1 MEIETRTHTQ
11 KGLSRTLLHVY
22 FSTKGKDNEDE
33 TSVMQ
38 DLKSFN
44 AKYVQ
49 LQPTSDWLFIIY
61 DETCS
66 TIIKKLR
73 SSKNE
78 TVEGIKPFQMNHMK
92 INVYGIDDVEKSQQT
107 KFQQKTHLKS
117 RPWRANIGVYLVH
130 IVT

>member
-49 LQPTSDWLFIIY
+49 LQPTSD
-61 DETCS
+61 
-66 TIIKKLR
+66 
-73 SSKNE
+73 
-78 TVEGIKPFQMNHMK
+78 
-92 INVYGIDDVEKSQQT
+92 
-107 KFQQKTHLKS
+107 
-117 RPWRANIGVYLVH
+117 
-130 IVT
+130 